1 MLLITAQISGSP
13 PDRHASKVLRRVE
26 IFPRLTQLD
35 KTSICTRG
43 MTCYCPIHLGQS
55 SRDSN
60 NLSKALNSQGFI
72 FPAKHCYNLLSSLTT
87 FCIHTSYTSW
97 HMHNT
102 FIHFKNHALHAS

>member
-1 MLLITAQISGSP
+1 MIARISESP
-13 PDRHASKVLRRVE
+13 P
-26 IFPRLTQLD
+26 TD
-35 KTSICTRG
+35 KAAETSRKKLVCTKG
-43 MTCYCPIHLGQS
+43 MTFYCPIHLGQS